1 MANAE
6 NDDPD
11 GLKVSLV
18 VPKPNH
24 NNSFEIRMPRRFHLH
39 YVIEH
44 NDDSSSNGYQV
55 TCPI

>member
-44 NDDSSSNGYQV
+44 NDDSSSNG
-55 TCPI
+55 